1 MCFICK
7 FLFPVENFFLYFSLS
22 SLFLELLGR
31 YWTFWTDT
39 HKSLFP
45 LFFYLFY
52 FCCTFWMVSPTL
64 YLNCHHFFSLKAFS
78 WMVTF
83 YNILQFSCGCSF
95 IMKIKLLWFFFSPQ
109 IFAAVCIHCLL
120 LFWVPFHSPWLWG
133 FKVYNGGFLW
143 MSGAF
148 SLFCSYLSK
157 RLKRGG
163 ITTQKNYIQ
172 KRS

>member
-95 IMKIKLLWFFFSPQ
+95 IMKIKLLWFFFPPK
-109 IFAAVCIHCLL
+109 FLL
-120 LFWVPFHSPWLWG
+120 LFAFIVSFYSEYPFTVHDFGALKFIMEAFFG
-133 FKVYNGGFLW
+133 CLELFLCF
-143 MSGAF
+143 AH
-148 SLFCSYLSK
+148 
-157 RLKRGG
+157 
-163 ITTQKNYIQ
+163 T
-172 KRS
+172 